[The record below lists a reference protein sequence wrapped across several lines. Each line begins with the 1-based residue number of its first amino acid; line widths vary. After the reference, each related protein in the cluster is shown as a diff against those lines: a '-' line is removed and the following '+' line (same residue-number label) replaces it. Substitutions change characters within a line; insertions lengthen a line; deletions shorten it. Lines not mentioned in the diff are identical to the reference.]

1 MLEKYINIA
10 TETLQQ
16 LIATPSYSKEEHL
29 VVEIINNVLVN
40 EGYKTHRKK
49 NNVWAFSKDYQEGR
63 PTLLMNSHLD
73 TVKASDKWTKNPF
86 EPLIEEGKLY
96 GLGSNDAGGCLVSLM
111 ATFLALESE
120 NQSYNRV
127 FVASAEEEN
136 SGFDGFECV
145 QDELGRIDV
154 GIVGEPT
161 LMDMAIAEKGLM
173 VLDCEAEGKSGH
185 AARNEGINAIS
196 IAMEDINWL
205 HSYKFEKESEILGPV
220 KMTVTQIE
228 GGHQHNVVPA
238 SCKFVV
244 DVRTNEHYDN
254 ETAYKLIS
262 SHLKS
267 KISARSFRLNSSGI
281 ELEHPLVQKGLSLGM
296 KWYGSPTTSDQA
308 IMRGFPTVK
317 LGPGDSARSHTAD
330 EFIYL
335 FEIREGVKKYFRL
348 LNGLDI
354 SKLRK

>member
-1 MLEKYINIA
+1 MDLKDYINLA
-10 TETLQQ
+10 TETLKK
-16 LIATPSYSKEEHL
+16 LISTQSYSGDEEK
-29 VVEIINNVLVN
+29 VADIINAVLT
-40 EGYKTHRKK
+40 ERGYKTHRKK
-49 NNVWAFSKDYQEGR
+49 NNVWAYSKNYQEGR

-73 TVKASDKWTKNPF
+73 TVKANSKWTKNPF
-86 EPLIEEGKLY
+86 EPLVEDGKLF

-111 ATFLALESE
+111 ASFLVLDVE
-120 NQSYNRV
+120 NQSYNLV

-145 QDELGRIDV
+145 QPELGKIDV

-173 VLDCEAEGKSGH
+173 VVDAEAEGKLGH
-185 AARNEGINAIS
+185 AARDEGINAIS

-205 HSYKFEKESEILGPV
+205 HSYKFEKESEKLGAV

-228 GGHQHNVVPA
+228 AGKQHNVVPA
-238 SCKFVV
+238 SCKFVI

-254 ETAYKLIS
+254 EAAFNIIQK
-262 SHLKS
+262 HVKS
-267 KISARSFRLNSSGI
+267 KLKARSFRLNSSGI
-281 ELEHPLVQKGLSLGM
+281 ELEHPMIQAGLKLGM
-296 KWYGSPTTSDQA
+296 NWYGSPTTSDQA

-335 FEIREGVKKYFRL
+335 EEIKNGIEKYYQL
-348 LNGLDI
+348 LNGLNF
-354 SKLRK
+354 

>member
-1 MLEKYINIA
+1 MNLSKYTELA
-10 TETLQQ
+10 TETLKK
-16 LIATPSYSKEEHL
+16 LIATKSYSKQEEN
-29 VVEIINNVLVN
+29 VVEIMNEVLIQQ
-40 EGYKTHRKK
+40 GYKTYRKK
-49 NNVWAFSKDYQEGR
+49 NNVWAYSKDYKERR

-73 TVKASDKWTKNPF
+73 TVKASEKWTKDPF
-86 EPLIEEGKLY
+86 EPLVEDGKLY

-111 ATFLALESE
+111 ATFLALDTE
-120 NQSYNRV
+120 NQQYNRI

-145 QDELGRIDV
+145 QAELGRIDV

-173 VLDCEAEGKSGH
+173 VIDGEAEGKLGH
-185 AARNEGINAIS
+185 AARDEGINAIS
-196 IAMEDINWL
+196 VAMEDIHWL
-205 HSYKFEKESEILGPV
+205 HNYKFEKESEKLGAV

-228 GGHQHNVVPA
+228 AGKQHNVVPA

-244 DVRTNEHYDN
+244 DVRTNEHYSN
-254 ETAYKLIS
+254 EKAFEIIQE
-262 SHLKS
+262 HLKS
-267 KISARSFRLNSSGI
+267 EIKARSFRLNSSGI
-281 ELEHPLVQKGLSLGM
+281 KLEHTLIQAGLKLGM
-296 KWYGSPTTSDQA
+296 NWYGSPTTSDQA

-335 FEIREGVKKYFRL
+335 NEIGDGIEKYFCL
-348 LNGLDI
+348 LNGLR
-354 SKLRK
+354 L

>member
-1 MLEKYINIA
+1 MLEKYVELA
-10 TETLQQ
+10 TETLKK
-16 LIATPSYSKEEHL
+16 LIATKSYSKEEENA
-29 VVEIINNVLVN
+29 VEIINELLIQQ
-40 EGYKTHRKK
+40 GYKTHRKK
-49 NNVWAFSKDYQEGR
+49 NNVWAFSKDYQQGR
-63 PTLLMNSHLD
+63 PVLLMNSHLD
-73 TVKASDKWTKNPF
+73 TVKASEKWTKNPF
-86 EPLIEEGKLY
+86 EPLIEDGKLY

-111 ATFLALESE
+111 AAFLALDAE
-120 NQSYNRV
+120 NQQYNRV

-145 QDELGRIDV
+145 QPELGRIDV

-173 VLDCEAEGKSGH
+173 VVDAEAEGKLGH

-196 IAMEDINWL
+196 IAMEDIQWL
-205 HSYKFEKESEILGPV
+205 HNYKFEKESEKLGAV

-228 GGHQHNVVPA
+228 GGTQHNVVPS
-238 SCKFVV
+238 SCKFVI
-244 DVRTNEHYDN
+244 DVRTNEHYSN
-254 ETAYKLIS
+254 EEAFAIIQK
-262 SHLKS
+262 HLKS
-267 KISARSFRLNSSGI
+267 KMKARSFRLNSSGI
-281 ELEHPLVQKGLSLGM
+281 ELEHPLIQNGLKLGM

-335 FEIREGVKKYFRL
+335 SEIQEGIEKYYRL
-348 LNGLDI
+348 LNGL
-354 SKLRK
+354 SL

>member
-1 MLEKYINIA
+1 MLERYIDLAI
-10 TETLQQ
+10 ETLKQ
-16 LIATPSYSKEEHL
+16 LISTQSYSKQEQE
-29 VVEIINNVLVN
+29 VVEIMHLVLTKA
-40 EGYKTHRKK
+40 GYTTHRKK
-49 NNVWAFSKDYQEGR
+49 NNVWAFSKDYQVDR

-73 TVKASDKWTKNPF
+73 TVKASEKWTKNPF
-86 EPLIEEGKLY
+86 EPLIEDGKLY

-111 ATFLALESE
+111 ATFLALDTE
-120 NQSYNRV
+120 NQSYNRI

-145 QDELGRIDV
+145 QPELGRIDV

-173 VLDCEAEGKSGH
+173 VLDCEAEGKLGH

-196 IAMEDINWL
+196 IAMQDINWL
-205 HSYKFEKESEILGPV
+205 HTYKFEKESEKLGPV

-267 KISARSFRLNSSGI
+267 KTTARSFRLNSSGI

-330 EFIYL
+330 EFIHL
-335 FEIREGVKKYFRL
+335 KEIKEGVEKYFNL
-348 LNGLDI
+348 LNGLSI
-354 SKLRK
+354 